1 MQMLQS
7 NSLTHHKRSAI
18 NVRWFDLIDKLA
30 TFPRF
35 FVLSESFKEHLE
47 TQMRDQ
53 ILEKIL
59 KIRRSL
65 LLAFKNSKC

>member
-7 NSLTHHKRSAI
+7 SSLTHHKRSPI
-18 NVRWFDLIDKLA
+18 NVRCFDLIDKLA
-30 TFPRF
+30 TFPHF

-53 ILEKIL
+53 ILEKIFEDKAL
-59 KIRRSL
+59 TIT
-65 LLAFKNSKC
+65 CI